1 MLEQFIT
8 RLVSALGA
16 GDTTIA
22 ASGPT
27 VCILVGMLAA
37 NLVAQIFKYPLSL
50 FIDRQATFEWTVRM
64 ITVIAGT
71 VVAHGLGDKLN
82 WYWSALAG
90 LAAWAFYHLSLALIR
105 RKWPWLET
113 SLLVG
118 AVDPPATA
126 QQAADQRA
134 INKAGQDSGAP

>member
-1 MLEQFIT
+1 MLEQFIS
-8 RLVSALGA
+8 RLMATIGA
-16 GDTTIA
+16 GDGVIA

-27 VCILVGMLAA
+27 ACILAGMVAA

-50 FIDRQATFEWTVRM
+50 FIVRPGAFDWSVRM

-82 WYWSALAG
+82 WWWSLLAG
-90 LAAWAFYHLSLALIR
+90 LSAWAFYHLSLALVR

-118 AVDPPATA
+118 SVDPPLSAE
-126 QQAADQRA
+126 QAATQRQ
-134 INKAGQDSGAP
+134 IERSGGNSGA